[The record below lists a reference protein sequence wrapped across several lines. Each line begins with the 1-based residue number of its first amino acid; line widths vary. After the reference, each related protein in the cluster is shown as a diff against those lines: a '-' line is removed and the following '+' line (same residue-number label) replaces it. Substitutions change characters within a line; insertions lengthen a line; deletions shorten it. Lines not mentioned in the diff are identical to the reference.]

1 MACALD
7 PVHLLKKRSIFHQN
21 LLEKKSMCRKGK
33 MHLADMH
40 S

>member
-7 PVHLLKKRSIFHQN
+7 PTHCLKKDIFHQN
-21 LLEKKSMCRKGK
+21 LLEKKSIDRKGQL
-33 MHLADMH
+33 HLADTH